1 MANGDPKY
9 AQVEVANVTLKRSS
23 AKAGL
28 YVLED
33 GTEHWLPFSQVADGS
48 VDKDNTTGTLYIP
61 RWLAED
67 REIDYDEV

>member
-1 MANGDPKY
+1 MANGDPTY

>member
-9 AQVEVANVTLKRSS
+9 DQVEVANVTLKRSS
-23 AKAGL
+23 PKAGL

-33 GTEHWLPFSQVADGS
+33 GAEHWLPFSQVAEGS
-48 VDKDNTTGTLYIP
+48 VDKDGTTGTLYIP

>member
-9 AQVEVANVTLKRSS
+9 DQVMIENATLKRSS
-23 AKAGL
+23 KLSGL

-33 GTEHWLPFSQVADGS
+33 GTETWLPFTQLAEGS
-48 VDKDNTTGTLYIP
+48 VDKDGDTGTLYIP

-67 REIDYDEV
+67 RDIEYDEV